1 MNRDKPQQAN
11 ARIVRRL
18 LFVVVGMFGF
28 GFAMVP
34 LYNVF
39 CDITGLNGKTNSS
52 AATVPNLQIDEDRTV
67 TVEFLAS
74 VNENLAWDF
83 ASQVAKLQVHPGK
96 PYTVSYSARNRAD
109 HAVVGHAVP
118 SVAPGSAAEHFK
130 KTECFCFTDQLF
142 QPGERRDM
150 PVTFVIDPDLPEKVE
165 VVTLSYTFFD
175 TGKVAT
181 VATAPGLEDIGP
193 VPEKGQ

>member
-1 MNRDKPQQAN
+1 MNRDNPQQAN

-52 AATVPNLQIDEDRTV
+52 AATVQDLQVDEDRTV

-118 SVAPGSAAEHFK
+118 SVAPGSAAEHFR

-175 TGKVAT
+175 TGKLAT
-181 VATAPGLEDIGP
+181 VVTPPGLEAIGP
-193 VPEKGQ
+193 VPEEAQ

>member
-1 MNRDKPQQAN
+1 MNRDNPQQAN

-52 AATVPNLQIDEDRTV
+52 AATVQDLQVDEDRTV

-118 SVAPGSAAEHFK
+118 SVAPGSAAEHFR

-150 PVTFVIDPDLPEKVE
+150 PVTFVIDPELPDKVE

-175 TGKVAT
+175 TGKLAT
-181 VATAPGLEDIGP
+181 VVTPPGLEAIGP
-193 VPEKGQ
+193 VPEEAQ

>member
-1 MNRDKPQQAN
+1 MSAQQPQDAN

-39 CDITGLNGKTNSS
+39 CDITGLNGKTNASPAS
-52 AATVPNLQIDEDRTV
+52 VQNLQIDEARTV
-67 TVEFLAS
+67 TVELLAS

-83 ASQVAKLQVHPGK
+83 APQTAKLHVHPGK

-118 SVAPGSAAEHFK
+118 SVAPGLAAEHFK

-150 PVTFVIDPDLPEKVE
+150 PVTFVIDPDLPDKVE

-175 TGKVAT
+175 TGKLAANAT
-181 VATAPGLEDIGP
+181 PRGLEDIGP
-193 VPEKGQ
+193 APEKTQ

>member
-34 LYNVF
+34 LYKVF

-52 AATVPNLQIDEDRTV
+52 AATVQNLQIDEDRTV

-83 ASQVAKLQVHPGK
+83 ASKVAKLQVHPGK

-118 SVAPGSAAEHFK
+118 SVAPGFAAEHFK

-150 PVTFVIDPDLPEKVE
+150 PVTFVIDPDLPAKVE

-175 TGKVAT
+175 TGKLAP
-181 VATAPGLEDIGP
+181 VATASELEEIRA
-193 VPEKGQ
+193 VPEKAH